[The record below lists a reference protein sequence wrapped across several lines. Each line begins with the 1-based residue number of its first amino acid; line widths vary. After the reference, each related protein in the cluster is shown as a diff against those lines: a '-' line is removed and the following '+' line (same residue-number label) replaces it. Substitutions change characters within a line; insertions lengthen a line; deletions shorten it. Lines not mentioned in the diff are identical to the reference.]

1 MTHRPTKS
9 VLRPFRS
16 TPAVAALSLALSLLV
31 PGPVAAGEKETDRL
45 KESREVLIE
54 LAGMKE
60 GAPQDILEK
69 AKCVIVIPGV
79 KKAALGVGGRF
90 GYGAAVC
97 RTDNGAGPWGPPLMV
112 SLKGGSVGF
121 QIGGQESDFVLL
133 VMNQKGVDNL
143 LKSKFTLGADAS
155 IAAGPIGR
163 NAEAATD
170 LRMRA
175 EILSYSRSRGVF
187 AGISLEGA
195 SLRQDTK
202 ANREIYGRRVDPRT
216 LLLKAGTPI
225 PAAGRGL
232 VEAIDRLTSG
242 QVIAH

>member
-1 MTHRPTKS
+1 MKIIPLLCTSAT
-9 VLRPFRS
+9 L
-16 TPAVAALSLALSLLV
+16 AATATLAFAES
-31 PGPVAAGEKETDRL
+31 KEVERL
-45 KESREVLIE
+45 AESRTVLVE
-54 LAGMKE
+54 MAGMKE
-60 GAPQDILEK
+60 GAPRDILEK

-79 KKAALGVGGRF
+79 KKAAIGVGGRV

-97 RTDNGAGPWGPPLMV
+97 RTANGTGPWGAPLMM

-133 VMNQKGVDNL
+133 VMNDRGVTNL

-155 IAAGPIGR
+155 IAAGPLGR

-187 AGISLEGA
+187 AGLSLEGA
-195 SLRQDTK
+195 SLRQDDK
-202 ANREIYGRRVDPRT
+202 ANRVIYGRRVTARAV
-216 LLLKAGTPI
+216 LLGGDHPV
-225 PAAGRGL
+225 PDAGRGL
-232 VEAIDRLTSG
+232 VEAIQHLTSG
-242 QVIAH
+242 GTPR